1 MSLNRAMVIGN
12 LGGDPVLRNLPSGQ
26 PAVGFSIAT
35 DESFTDKE
43 GQKQERVEWH
53 QIVAFGK
60 LAETCNRVPEE
71 GTAGLRRR
79 DGSARASS
87 KPRTTAASASA
98 PRSSRRACSFSGAP
112 PAEKTEAAPSKS
124 LRRRPMKCRSELAFC
139 VTLMSAY
146 WPDRNGGVV
155 QSYVNHV
162 Q

>member
-60 LAETCNRVPEE
+60 LAETCHQYLKKGRQVYVE
-71 GTAGLRRR
+71 G
-79 DGSARASS
+79 GSVRESS
-87 KPRTTAASASA
+87 KQKTTAVNVSAL
-98 PRSSRRACSFSGAP
+98 RSSRPAFSFLVI
-112 PAEKTEAAPSKS
+112 
-124 LRRRPMKCRSELAFC
+124 LRRTKVKLPPVRNRRSQLTKFRSK
-139 VTLMSAY
+139 L
-146 WPDRNGGVV
+146 P
-155 QSYVNHV
+155 
-162 Q
+162 